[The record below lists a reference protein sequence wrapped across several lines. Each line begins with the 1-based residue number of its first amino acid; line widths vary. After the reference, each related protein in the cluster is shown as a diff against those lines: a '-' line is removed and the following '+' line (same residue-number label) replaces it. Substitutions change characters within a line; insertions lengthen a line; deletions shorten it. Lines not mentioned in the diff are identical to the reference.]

1 MRRFNLQYAALS
13 SGLLMASMSHAADVI
28 RFGVDPSYPPFEQ
41 KMPDG
46 SLAGFDID
54 LGNALCAELK
64 ARCVWVEQNF
74 DGMIPALKAR
84 KFDGILSA
92 FSNTEARR
100 QQVDFSRRLYVAP
113 SSLIA
118 KKGSGLL
125 PTTASLKGKSV
136 GVIQGSLQESYAKS
150 EWLPAGV
157 VIQSY
162 QTQDQVFMEL
172 ISGRLDASFQA
183 SAQGDI
189 GLLQKPQGKDF
200 AFVGEPITDKS
211 IIGNGVAIGIRKN
224 DTALRE
230 QIDGA
235 IAALRKSGEYDRI
248 ARRYFSYDVYGE

>member
-100 QQVDFSRRLYVAP
+100 QQVDFSQRLYVAP

>member
-1 MRRFNLQYAALS
+1 MLRLNLHCAALI
-13 SGLLMASMSHAADVI
+13 SGLLMVSMSHAASVI

-41 KMPDG
+41 KQPDG
-46 SLAGFDID
+46 SLTGFDID

-92 FSNTEARR
+92 FSDTEARR
-100 QQVDFSRRLYVAP
+100 KQVDFSQRLYVAP

-118 KKGSGLL
+118 KKDAGLL
-125 PTTASLKGKSV
+125 PTAASLKGKSV
-136 GVIQGSLQESYAKS
+136 GVVQGSLQETYAKS
-150 EWLPAGV
+150 EWATAGAL
-157 VIQSY
+157 IQSY
-162 QTQDQVFMEL
+162 QTQDQVFMDL
-172 ISGRLDASFQA
+172 IAGRLDASFQA
-183 SAQGDI
+183 SVQGDI

-200 AFVGEPITDKS
+200 AFAGDPITDKS

-224 DTALRE
+224 DTALHD
-230 QIDGA
+230 QLDGA

-248 ARRYFSYDVYGE
+248 AHKYFNYDVYGE